1 MYGMREH
8 VHGAEFF
15 ECVAAVSQDLKVS
28 GQGGR
33 VAGYVDDPLGGCLQD
48 GI

>member
-1 MYGMREH
+1 MHRMREH
-8 VHGAEFF
+8 VHGTEFF
-15 ECVAAVSQDLKVS
+15 ECVAAGGEDLKVS

-33 VAGYVDDPLGGCLQD
+33 VAGYVDDPFRRRLQD